1 MLQYRKAVPGDEN
14 AIIEL
19 MDTVFSERAPH
30 NFASLMPKAY
40 GRSGFY
46 KLHYVAEEDG
56 RIVSTIAVLPERLFP
71 TPDTAL
77 EAGYIGN
84 VCTAKEER
92 GKGHITRLMEMLLPE
107 AQEKYDLMILS
118 GQRQLYG
125 KYGFEPGAAMAGIRV
140 TGANLRGLVGEVSFK
155 ELTARDTEELKRVC
169 ALMRQQN
176 AMSER
181 TEETVLDISHSWYT
195 GLYAAYAGEKL
206 VAYICAHPRNVL
218 EVGTLTP
225 EWIVPAVKCWVEQ
238 RGDSEVFVPLND
250 HITVDRLMTFAEGM
264 RIIDCE
270 KIRVFRWQKTLQTLL
285 RAKAESTALIKGVRT
300 VCITGKGTFRI
311 DVCGE
316 IPSVAE
322 TDEKADME
330 LSEAE
335 AVRRFFS
342 ASSVFT
348 ETDPLLRSWMPLP
361 LAVRSVDQF

>member
-1 MLQYRKAVPGDEN
+1 MLQYRKAVPADEK
-14 AIIEL
+14 AVLEL

-30 NFASLMPKAY
+30 DFASLMPKAY
-40 GRSGFY
+40 GHSGFY

-56 RIVSTIAVLPERLFP
+56 RIVSTIAVLPERLYP
-71 TPDTAL
+71 TPDTSL

-84 VCTAKEER
+84 VCTAKDER
-92 GKGHITRLMEMLLPE
+92 GRGHITHLMELLLPE
-107 AQEKYDLMILS
+107 AEQKYDLMILS

-140 TGANLRGLVGEVSFK
+140 TGANLRGLNGEVSIK
-155 ELTARDTEELKRVC
+155 ELTTEDANDLRSVC
-169 ALMRQQN
+169 ALMRRQC

-181 TEETVLDISHSWYT
+181 TEGTVLDISHSWYT

-218 EVGTLTP
+218 ELGALTP
-225 EWIVPAVKCWVEQ
+225 DWIVPTIKCWVEQ

-250 HITVDRLMTFAEGM
+250 RMTVNQLMTFAEGM

-285 RAKAESTALIKGVRT
+285 RAKAESTALVKGVRT

-311 DVCGE
+311 DAGGE
-316 IPSVAE
+316 IPSVTE
-322 TDEKADME
+322 TDAKADME

-335 AVRRFFS
+335 AVRHFFS
-342 ASSVFT
+342 ASSIFT
-348 ETDPLLRSWMPLP
+348 ETDPLLHSWMPLP